1 MDSEI
6 LKKLEHL
13 EGLLIKSATGPLT
26 LAEAA
31 RFLGLSKTHLYKL
44 THQKKLPCSRP
55 GGKKLYFDPEELKAW
70 AMSHRVKTEAEI
82 DEASDRILDRSRRAS

>member
-1 MDSEI
+1 MEQI
-6 LKKLEHL
+6 LERLDHL
-13 EGLLIKSATGPLT
+13 EELLIKQASGPLT

-31 RFLGLSKTHLYKL
+31 RFLGLSKPHLYKL

-70 AMSHRVKTEAEI
+70 AMSHRVKTDTDI
-82 DEASDRILDRSRRAS
+82 DEAADRILDRSRRTS

>member
-13 EGLLIKSATGPLT
+13 EGLLVKSATGPLT

-31 RFLGLSKTHLYKL
+31 LFLGLSKPHLYKL

-55 GGKKLYFDPEELKAW
+55 GGKKLYFDPVELKAW
-70 AMSHRVKTEAEI
+70 AMSHRVKTDAEI
-82 DEASDRILDRSRRAS
+82 DEAADLILDRSRRDS

>member
-1 MDSEI
+1 MDKEI
-6 LKKLEHL
+6 LKKLDHL
-13 EGLLIKSATGPLT
+13 EELLIKSATGPLT

-31 RFLGLSKTHLYKL
+31 RFLGLSKPHLYKM

-82 DEASDRILDRSRRAS
+82 DETADRILDRSRRAS

>member
-1 MDSEI
+1 MEQI
-6 LKKLEHL
+6 LERLDHL
-13 EGLLIKSATGPLT
+13 EELLIKSATGPLP

-31 RFLGLSKTHLYKL
+31 RFLGLSKPHLYKM

-70 AMSHRVKTEAEI
+70 AMSHRVKTETEI
-82 DEASDRILDRSRRAS
+82 DETADRILDRSRRAS

>member
-1 MDSEI
+1 MEQI
-6 LKKLEHL
+6 LERLDHL
-13 EGLLIKSATGPLT
+13 EELLIKQASGPLT

-31 RFLGLSKTHLYKL
+31 RFLGLSKPHLYKL

-70 AMSHRVKTEAEI
+70 AMSHRVKTDTDI
-82 DEASDRILDRSRRAS
+82 DEAADRILDRSRRDS